1 MANYNCTI
9 RTNYF
14 RVKDADKFKEFMS
27 TVYSTKAEI
36 KVFESL
42 DKDGVARYG
51 FGCCGQI
58 RGVRPANEG
67 GIFSKY
73 AAFIEGLQELVAEDD
88 AIIIFETG
96 SDGLR
101 YLTGTA
107 DVITTEGYK
116 YLRIEDWATKVAA
129 KMLNNP
135 EFTTRVKEV

>member
-1 MANYNCTI
+1 MANYTCTI

-14 RVKDADKFKEFMS
+14 RVKDADKFKTFMS
-27 TVYSTKAEI
+27 DVYSTEDEI
-36 KVFESL
+36 EVFEET
-42 DKDGVARYG
+42 DKDGVTRYG

-58 RGVRPANEG
+58 RGVCPTNED
-67 GIFSKY
+67 GIFSEY

-101 YLTGTA
+101 YFTGTA
-107 DVITTEGYK
+107 DVITTNGHK

-135 EFTTRVKEV
+135 KFTTRVAY

>member
-1 MANYNCTI
+1 MANYTCTI

-14 RVKDADKFKEFMS
+14 RVKDADKFKTFMS
-27 TVYSTKAEI
+27 DVYGTEDEI
-36 KVFESL
+36 EVFEET
-42 DKDGVARYG
+42 DKDGVTRYG

-58 RGVRPANEG
+58 RGVRPTNED
-67 GIFSKY
+67 GIFSEY

-101 YLTGTA
+101 YFTGTA
-107 DVITTEGYK
+107 DVITTNGHK

-135 EFTTRVKEV
+135 KFTTRVAY

>member
-27 TVYSTKAEI
+27 DVYGSEDEI
-36 KVFESL
+36 KVFEET
-42 DKDGVARYG
+42 DKDGVTRYG

-58 RGVRPANEG
+58 RGVCPTNED
-67 GIFSKY
+67 GIFSGY
-73 AAFIEGLQELVAEDD
+73 AAFIEGLQELVVEDD

-101 YLTGTA
+101 YFTGTA
-107 DVITTEGYK
+107 DVITTNGHK

-129 KMLNNP
+129 KMLHNP
-135 EFTTRVKEV
+135 KFTTRVDY

>member
-1 MANYNCTI
+1 MANYTCAI

-14 RVKDADKFKEFMS
+14 RVKDADKFKAFMS

-42 DKDGVARYG
+42 DKDGVTRYG

-58 RGVRPANEG
+58 RGVFPTNED
-67 GIFSKY
+67 GIFSEY

-96 SDGLR
+96 SDGLL

-107 DVITTEGYK
+107 DVITTEGHK

-129 KMLNNP
+129 KMLHNP
-135 EFTTRVKEV
+135 EFTTRVAY

>member
-1 MANYNCTI
+1 MANYTCTI

-14 RVKDADKFKEFMS
+14 RVKDADKFKTFMS
-27 TVYSTKAEI
+27 DVYGTEDEI
-36 KVFESL
+36 EVFEET
-42 DKDGVARYG
+42 DKDGVTRYG

-58 RGVRPANEG
+58 RGVCPTNED
-67 GIFSKY
+67 GIFSEY

-101 YLTGTA
+101 YFTGTA
-107 DVITTEGYK
+107 DVITTNGHK

-135 EFTTRVKEV
+135 KFTTRVAY

>member
-1 MANYNCTI
+1 MANYTCAI

-14 RVKDADKFKEFMS
+14 RVKDADKFKAFMS

-58 RGVRPANEG
+58 RGIWPTNED
-67 GIFSKY
+67 GIFFEY

-96 SDGLR
+96 SDGLL

-107 DVITTEGYK
+107 DVITTEGHK

-129 KMLNNP
+129 KMLHNP
-135 EFTTRVKEV
+135 EFTTRVAY

>member
-1 MANYNCTI
+1 MAGYTCVI

-14 RVKDADKFKEFMS
+14 RVKDADKFKSFMND
-27 TVYSTKAEI
+27 VYSNRAEVE
-36 KVFESL
+36 VFEDT
-42 DKDGVARYG
+42 DKNGVTRYG

-58 RGVRPANEG
+58 RGVCQIKED
-67 GIFSKY
+67 GIFTEY

-88 AIIIFETG
+88 AIMIFETG

-107 DVITTEGYK
+107 DVITAEGHK
-116 YLRIEDWATKVAA
+116 YLRIEDWATKMAA

-135 EFTTRVKEV
+135 EFTTRVDY

>member
-1 MANYNCTI
+1 
-9 RTNYF
+9 
-14 RVKDADKFKEFMS
+14 MS

-42 DKDGVARYG
+42 DKDGVTRYG

-58 RGVRPANEG
+58 RGVCPTNED
-67 GIFSKY
+67 GIFSEY

-96 SDGLR
+96 SDGLQ

-107 DVITTEGYK
+107 DVITTNGHK
-116 YLRIEDWATKVAA
+116 YLRIEDCATKVAA
-129 KMLNNP
+129 KMLHNP
-135 EFTTRVKEV
+135 EFTTEVAY

>member
-1 MANYNCTI
+1 MANYNCAI

-14 RVKDADKFKEFMS
+14 RVKDADKFKAFMS
-27 TVYSTKAEI
+27 DIYSADGEI
-36 KVFESL
+36 EVFEET
-42 DKDGVARYG
+42 DKDGVTRYG
-51 FGCCGQI
+51 FGCYGQI
-58 RGVRPANEG
+58 RGVFPTNED
-67 GIFSKY
+67 GIFSEY

-101 YLTGTA
+101 YFTGTA
-107 DVITTEGYK
+107 DVITTNGHK

-135 EFTTRVKEV
+135 KFTTEVAY

>member
-14 RVKDADKFKEFMS
+14 RVKDADKFKAFMS
-27 TVYSTKAEI
+27 DVYSSEDEI
-36 KVFESL
+36 EVFEET

-58 RGVRPANEG
+58 RGVCPTNED
-67 GIFSKY
+67 GIFSEY

-101 YLTGTA
+101 YFTGTA
-107 DVITTEGYK
+107 DVITTNGHK

-129 KMLNNP
+129 KMLHNP
-135 EFTTRVKEV
+135 EFTTRVTY